1 MNKDTVHNIVM
12 LDDDD
17 FLVDMYAT
25 KFSSSGI
32 KISAFKNGQQL
43 LDYLKTV
50 TELDLILLDIVVPGM
65 NGIETLKQI
74 RDQDLAKNIPVVM
87 LTNQNDE
94 SDLEE
99 AKKLNVS
106 GYIVKSS
113 ATPSE
118 VVAEVIKIINESKN
132 K

>member
-1 MNKDTVHNIVM
+1 MDKEIKYNIVM

-17 FLVDMYAT
+17 FLVDMYTT
-25 KFSSSGI
+25 KFSANMI
-32 KISAFKNGQQL
+32 KISAFKNGQLL
-43 LDYLKTV
+43 LDHLKNITDI
-50 TELDLILLDIVVPGM
+50 DLILLDIVVPGM
-65 NGIETLKQI
+65 NGIDTLKQI
-74 RDQDLAKNIPVVM
+74 REHKLAPNVPVVM

-94 SDLEE
+94 SDIEE
-99 AKKLNVS
+99 VKKLNVS

-118 VVAEVIKIINESKN
+118 VVSKVIQIINDSKN